1 MQSAPPSRTPTILLV
16 IVSSAGLVI
25 SVLTAAFLALI
36 GLVGVLGGTQPNDVN
51 TPLLTMAWVAALFA
65 ALAVPS
71 IVYSVFRL
79 MNKPTPKLPISGS
92 YWAAWVFLLLWPLI
106 LAIGNLISKNGILTW
121 LLLPPLDL
129 LAIGIPIWWIIE
141 IAHHRL
147 PSGSPQRGWGLVST
161 SLFVTVPLAMVVE
174 ILAYGFML
182 LIFALAVSSRPEW
195 LAEVQLLAQRLQGAQ
210 NNPQSLI
217 QEIRPLLQN
226 PIVIYALF
234 AALSG
239 LAPLIEELVK
249 PLAVWFFVNRR
260 LTAAEGFVAGAICG
274 GSFALFESLLNLS
287 GPAGDSWLTLVAGRA
302 GTAMLHTATT
312 ALMGWAL
319 VSAWRYSAYL
329 KLGLV
334 YLLSVSLHGLWN
346 GLNVVNGVS
355 SLLSPAPT
363 ALAWI
368 NRAAVFAP
376 GGMVLL
382 IALFLILLWGG
393 NRLLRKG
400 APRNPPG
407 DSTSPAASPQS

>member
-1 MQSAPPSRTPTILLV
+1 MQSAPPNRSPTILQLT
-16 IVSSAGLVI
+16 ISSAGLII

-36 GLVGVLGGTQPNDVN
+36 GLVGVLGGRQPNDVN

-71 IVYSVFRL
+71 IIYSVLRL
-79 MNKPTPKLPISGS
+79 MHKPTPKLPITGS

-129 LAIGIPIWWIIE
+129 LAIGIPIWWIVE
-141 IAHHRL
+141 IVHHRL

-161 SLFVTVPLAMVVE
+161 SLFITVPLAMILE
-174 ILAYGFML
+174 ILAFGLML
-182 LIFALAVSSRPEW
+182 LIFVLAVSSRPEW
-195 LAEVQLLAQRLQGAQ
+195 LAEIQNLSQQIQGAQ
-210 NNPQSLI
+210 NDPQRLL
-217 QEIRPLLQN
+217 EVMDPLLQN
-226 PIVIYALF
+226 PIVVYALF

-249 PLAVWFFVNRR
+249 PLAIWFLVNRR
-260 LTAAEGFVAGAICG
+260 LTEAEGFVAGAICG

-287 GPAGDSWLTLVAGRA
+287 GPAGNNWLTLVAGRA
-302 GTAMLHTATT
+302 GTATLHIATS

-346 GLNVVNGVS
+346 GLNVVNVVS
-355 SLLSPAPT
+355 ALLSPAPA

-368 NRAAVFAP
+368 NRAAVFVP
-376 GGMVLL
+376 GAMVLL

-400 APRNPPG
+400 VPRSTPG
-407 DSTSPAASPQS
+407 DSTSPAASPQP